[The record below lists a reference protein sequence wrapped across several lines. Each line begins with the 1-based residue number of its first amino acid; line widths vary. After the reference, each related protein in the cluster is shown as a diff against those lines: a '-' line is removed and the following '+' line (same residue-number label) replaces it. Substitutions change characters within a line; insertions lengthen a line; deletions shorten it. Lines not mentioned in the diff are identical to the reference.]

1 MITSLI
7 FGQILLTSDNLN
19 INRNY
24 DNSQLNQLHYSTQFV
39 AIIIKSPFN
48 QLLKLFKSIIHSL
61 SLHILNP
68 LRILV

>member
-1 MITSLI
+1 VITSLI

-48 QLLKLFKSIIHSL
+48 QLLKLF
-61 SLHILNP
+61 
-68 LRILV
+68 